1 MTVSNTTAD
10 IAITNRASTKA
21 ADPTAINDT
30 GSMHRIVIVGGG
42 AGGLSL
48 ACRLGRKFRR
58 NRSVEVVLVDQRP
71 THLWKPLLH
80 EVATGS
86 LDGNHDAVSYISLA
100 RKNSFRF
107 MLAALDNIN
116 TTDNILDLSMTYG
129 EQPNEKRSR
138 TLRFNQLVIAIGS
151 LSNDFGIQGVAEHA
165 IFLDGRPQAEYFHQL
180 FVSHLHRINNQPP
193 HSDMVL
199 SVVIVGGG
207 ATGVELAA
215 DLHSVASQL
224 EEFGFP
230 TFSQDKLRVSVL
242 EASDRLLA
250 QLPARIS
257 ASVNE
262 ELEALGVNVCT
273 GAMVTE
279 ITDTEVVTADG
290 GRFPTDLSVWAAGI
304 RAPELLTTS
313 GLAVDGLGRVK
324 TNQQLTLPDCSH
336 VFVIGDCCHCPM
348 ENTDKV
354 VPPRAQ
360 SAHQMAALT
369 YRNVINQYRQ
379 KPLQTFTYRDYGSLV
394 SLSQYSTVGNLMG
407 NLMRGSLF
415 IEGWI
420 ARLVYRL
427 LYRRHQSAVHGVFA
441 TALIILGDII
451 HRRTHSHLKLH

>member
-1 MTVSNTTAD
+1 MLMAHQNSVSRDQNSA
-10 IAITNRASTKA
+10 K
-21 ADPTAINDT
+21 P
-30 GSMHRIVIVGGG
+30 HRIVVVGGG

-58 NRSVEVVLVDQRP
+58 NQSVDIVLVDQRP

-86 LDGNHDAVSYISLA
+86 LDGNHDEISYVSLA
-100 RKNSFRF
+100 RKNGFRF
-107 MLAALDNIN
+107 VLATLDHIN
-116 TTDNILDLSMTYG
+116 ANERELNLTMAFG
-129 EQPNEKRSR
+129 EDDGTRRSR
-138 TLRFNQLVIAIGS
+138 ILAFDQLVIAIGS

-165 IFLDGRPQAEYFHQL
+165 IFLDERIQAERFHKR
-180 FVSHLHRINNQPP
+180 FVSHLHRINNQP
-193 HSDMVL
+193 SDSASTL

-230 TFSQDKLRVSVL
+230 AFSPDRLNVSVL

-250 QLPARIS
+250 QLPQRIS
-257 ASVNE
+257 VSVNQ
-262 ELEALGVNVCT
+262 ELNAMGVSVST

-279 ITDTEVVTADG
+279 ITSSEVVTADG
-290 GRFPTDLSVWAAGI
+290 NRYPADLSVWAAGI
-304 RAPELLTTS
+304 KAPTVLSAS
-313 GLAVDGLGRVK
+313 GFDVDGLGRIK
-324 TNQQLTLPDCSH
+324 TNRQLTLPQHASI
-336 VFVIGDCCHCPM
+336 FVIGDCCHCLM
-348 ENTDKV
+348 NGTGDVEGDSKT

-369 YRNVINQYRQ
+369 YKNLLNQYRG
-379 KPLQTFTYRDYGSLV
+379 KPLSTFTYKDYGSLV
-394 SLSQYSTVGNLMG
+394 SLSEYSTVGNLMG

-415 IEGWI
+415 IEGWV

-427 LYRRHQSAVHGVFA
+427 LYRRHQSAIHGIFA
-441 TALIILGDII
+441 TTLIMLGDMI
-451 HRRTHSHLKLH
+451 HRKTHSHLKLH